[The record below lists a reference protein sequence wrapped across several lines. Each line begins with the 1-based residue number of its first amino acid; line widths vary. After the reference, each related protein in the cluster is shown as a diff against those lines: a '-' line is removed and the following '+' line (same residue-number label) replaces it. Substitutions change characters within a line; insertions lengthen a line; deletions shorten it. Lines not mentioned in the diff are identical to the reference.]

1 MSHLIGAENISLD
14 YPTKTLFEDLTVGI
28 AAGDRIGI
36 VGRNGDGKSTLLS
49 ILAGKLKPDSGQ
61 VTVRGNTRIGFMDQQ
76 DDIYSESS
84 VQDVVIGE
92 MAEHEW
98 ASDPK
103 VRDVIDGL
111 ISDIDFQSSMNRL
124 SGGQRRRVN
133 LARLLVGDWDVL
145 MLDEPTNHLDIDA
158 VYWLSRHLKNRWSK
172 NQGGLLVVTHDRW
185 FLDEVCIQ
193 TWEVHPGGLDSF
205 EGGYAAYIL
214 QRAER
219 DRQAAA
225 AESRRQNLLRKELA
239 WLRRGAPARTS
250 KPKFRI
256 DAANELIA
264 NEPPPRDQLELKKL
278 ATSRLGKDVIE
289 IEGLGYKGIFE
300 NVDFILGPADRI
312 GLLGANGSG
321 KTTFTKLITGELD
334 PEQGRIKL
342 GKTVNLAVLSQNLH
356 ELDELVDERIY
367 SIISR
372 EKATFAVGK
381 KEFSPGQ
388 LLEQLGFSQQ
398 QLQAPVGDL
407 SGGQKRR
414 LQLMRLLF
422 REPNVLIMDEPTND
436 LDTDMLAAMEDLLDS
451 WPGTLI
457 VISHD
462 RYLLERVTDN
472 QYAILGDGKLR
483 HLPGGVDQYLKL
495 KAANDQP
502 VAKKAEP
509 VATGLTGAERRNLE
523 KEQARINR
531 QIEKLNQQIESKKQ
545 EMADL
550 AVDDYLRLSE
560 MGIELGEL
568 QQQLAELE
576 DQWLIVSEKLSE

>member
-14 YPTKTLFEDLTVGI
+14 YPTKTLFENLTVGI

-36 VGRNGDGKSTLLS
+36 VGRNGDGKSTLMT
-49 ILAGKLKPDSGQ
+49 ILAGKLKADSGQ
-61 VTVRGNTRIGFMDQQ
+61 VTVRGNTRIGFMDQR
-76 DDIYSESS
+76 DDIYLQST
-84 VQDVVIGE
+84 VKDVVIGE
-92 MAEHEW
+92 MAEYEW
-98 ASDPK
+98 ASDPRI
-103 VRDVIDGL
+103 RDVIDGL
-111 ISDIDFQSSMNRL
+111 ISDIDFDSQMDRL

-133 LARLLVGDWDVL
+133 LAKLLIGDWDVL
-145 MLDEPTNHLDIDA
+145 MLDEPTNHLDLDA
-158 VYWLSRHLKNRWSK
+158 VYWLSGHLKNRWSK
-172 NQGGLLVVTHDRW
+172 SQGGLLVVTHDRW
-185 FLDEVCIQ
+185 FLDEVCTQ

-225 AESRRQNLLRKELA
+225 TESRRQNLLRKELA
-239 WLRRGAPARTS
+239 WLRRGAPARTT

-264 NEPPPRDQLELKKL
+264 NEPPPRDPLELKKL
-278 ATSRLGKDVIE
+278 ATTRLGKDVVE
-289 IEGLGYKGIFE
+289 IERLGFKDIFE
-300 NVDFILGPADRI
+300 NVELILGAGDRI

-321 KTTFTKLITGELD
+321 KTTLTRLITGDLSPD
-334 PEQGRIKL
+334 TGRVKL
-342 GKTVNLAVLSQNLH
+342 GKTVNLAVLSQNLE
-356 ELDELVDERIY
+356 ELDELADERIY

-372 EKATFAVGK
+372 EKSTFAVGK

-422 REPNVLIMDEPTND
+422 REPNVLILDEPTND

-483 HLPGGVDQYLKL
+483 HLPGGVDQYLQLRKPNQ
-495 KAANDQP
+495 AAQQKEE
-502 VAKKAEP
+502 KKTA
-509 VATGLTGAERRNLE
+509 GLSGAEKRNLE
-523 KEQARINR
+523 KEQSKLSR
-531 QIEKLNQQIESKKQ
+531 QIEKTGEQIEQLKHS
-545 EMADL
+545 MSGL
-550 AVDDYLRLSE
+550 AVDDYIQLSE
-560 MGIELGEL
+560 MG
-568 QQQLAELE
+568 QQLNNLENQLSSLE
-576 DQWLIVSEKLSE
+576 DEWLIVSEKLAE

>member
-14 YPTKTLFEDLTVGI
+14 YPTKTLFENLTVGI
-28 AAGDRIGI
+28 SAGDRIGI
-36 VGRNGDGKSTLLS
+36 VGRNGDGKSTLMN
-49 ILAGKLKPDSGQ
+49 ILASNLTPDSGQ
-61 VTVRGNTRIGFMDQQ
+61 VTVRGNTQIGFMDQR
-76 DDIYSESS
+76 DDIYLESS
-84 VQDVVIGE
+84 VKDAVIGE
-92 MAEHEW
+92 MAEYEW

-103 VRDVIDGL
+103 IRDVIDGL
-111 ISDIDFQSSMNRL
+111 ISDIDFDSQMNKL
-124 SGGQRRRVN
+124 SGGQLRRVN
-133 LARLLVGDWDVL
+133 LAKLLIGDWDVL
-145 MLDEPTNHLDIDA
+145 MLDEPTNHLDLDA
-158 VYWLSRHLKNRWSK
+158 VYWLSGHLKNRWPK
-172 NQGGLLVVTHDRW
+172 AQGGLLIVTHDRW
-185 FLDEVCIQ
+185 FLDEVCTQ

-225 AESRRQNLLRKELA
+225 SESRRQNLLRKELA
-239 WLRRGAPARTS
+239 WLRRGAPARTT

-256 DAANELIA
+256 DAANELIS

-278 ATSRLGKDVIE
+278 ATTRLGKDVIE
-289 IEGLGYKGIFE
+289 IEHLGFSDIFKNIE
-300 NVDFILGPADRI
+300 LILGAGDRI

-321 KTTFTKLITGELD
+321 KTTFTKLITGELEPD
-334 PEQGRIKL
+334 KGRVKL
-342 GKTVNLAVLSQNLH
+342 GKTVNMAVLSQNLD
-356 ELDELVDERIY
+356 ELDELASERIY

-372 EKATFAVGK
+372 EKTTFSVGK

-422 REPNVLIMDEPTND
+422 REPNVLILDEPTND

-472 QYAILGDGKLR
+472 QYAILGDGNLR
-483 HLPGGVDQYLKL
+483 HLPGGVEQYLQL
-495 KAANDQP
+495 KKP
-502 VAKKAEP
+502 KTE
-509 VATGLTGAERRNLE
+509 TGAKTTKQPKGLSGAEKRNLE
-523 KEQARINR
+523 KEQASLSRK
-531 QIEKLNQQIESKKQ
+531 IEKITADIENHEQ
-545 EMADL
+545 AMATVS
-550 AVDDYLRLSE
+550 VDDY
-560 MGIELGEL
+560 
-568 QQQLAELE
+568 QQLAEMGKQLNQLTEQLSSIE
-576 DQWLIVSEKLSE
+576 DQWLIVSEKLAE

>member
-14 YPTKTLFEDLTVGI
+14 YPTKTLFENLTVGI

-36 VGRNGDGKSTLLS
+36 VGRNGDGKSTLMS
-49 ILAGKLKPDSGQ
+49 ILAGKLTADSGQ
-61 VTVRGNTRIGFMDQQ
+61 VTVRGSTRIGFMDQR
-76 DDIYSESS
+76 DDIYLEST
-84 VQDVVIGE
+84 VKDTVIGE
-92 MAEHEW
+92 MAEYEW

-103 VRDVIDGL
+103 IRDVIDGL
-111 ISDIDFQSSMNRL
+111 ISDIDFESSMNTL

-133 LARLLVGDWDVL
+133 LAKLLIGDWDVV
-145 MLDEPTNHLDIDA
+145 MLDEPTNHLDLDA
-158 VYWLSRHLKNRWSK
+158 VYWLSEHLKTRWPKS
-172 NQGGLLVVTHDRW
+172 QGGLLVVTHDRW
-185 FLDEVCIQ
+185 FLDEVCNQ

-239 WLRRGAPARTS
+239 WLRRGAPARTT

-256 DAANELIA
+256 DAANELIE

-278 ATSRLGKDVIE
+278 ATTRLGKDVIE
-289 IEGLGYKGIFE
+289 IEKMSFDEIFKE
-300 NVDFILGPADRI
+300 IDLILGAGDRI

-321 KTTFTKLITGELD
+321 KTTLTKLITSALS
-334 PEQGRIKL
+334 PSSGRVKL
-342 GKTVNLAVLSQNLH
+342 GKTVNLAVLSQNLE
-356 ELDELVDERIY
+356 ELDELADERIY

-372 EKATFAVGK
+372 EKSTFSVGK

-422 REPNVLIMDEPTND
+422 REPNVLILDEPTND

-472 QYAILGDGKLR
+472 QYAILGDCSLR
-483 HLPGGVDQYLKL
+483 HLPGGVDQYLQLRKP
-495 KAANDQP
+495 KTE
-502 VAKKAEP
+502 AKQKQE
-509 VATGLTGAERRNLE
+509 VQTRGLTGAEKRNLE
-523 KEQARINR
+523 KEQAKYSR
-531 QIEKLNQQIESKKQ
+531 QIEKLTAEIDTHKSA
-545 EMADL
+545 MAEL
-550 AVDDYLRLSE
+550 QVDDYLQLAEMGKQLVELENRLSE
-560 MGIELGEL
+560 I
-568 QQQLAELE
+568 E
-576 DQWLIVSEKLSE
+576 DQWLIVSEKLAE